1 MNILQVYWKFEHFG
15 NEGWIPN
22 SPGSYDSLE
31 SIHDQIHGLVG
42 NGGHMGIVRFWPSVG
57 KAYNSCLTFPD

>member
-1 MNILQVYWKFEHFG
+1 MNILQVYSKFDQFG

-22 SPGSYDSLE
+22 RPGAYDSLE

-42 NGGHMGIVRFWPSVG
+42 NGGHMAIVRFRSM
-57 KAYNSCLTFPD
+57 